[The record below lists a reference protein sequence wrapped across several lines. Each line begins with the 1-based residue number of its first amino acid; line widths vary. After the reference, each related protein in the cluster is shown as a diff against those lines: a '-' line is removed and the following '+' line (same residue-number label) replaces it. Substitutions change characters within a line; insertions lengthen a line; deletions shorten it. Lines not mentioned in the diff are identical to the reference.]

1 MINQSKLKSIL
12 WLLDIIFLSS
22 VYFIL
27 HFNKFNK
34 FIPQNVYLSLYLTSL
49 FFWSI
54 FSLYYN
60 KYNSVFDQPV
70 ILTLRLIFWSSLISL
85 LFIVISISFSDM
97 WSVSRLFVLSFIFIL
112 MLSQI
117 SLMLILNFIFKLK
130 NITILD
136 SDKHQKKNI
145 ENYFYIKWLFPG
157 GISLFLVYIF
167 VNILKNGFFEYNLF
181 QEHNFILLISS
192 WGLSTLLTNRY
203 KSPFTKNHIYEI
215 APYLKAAI
223 LSILFINFFYFSLR
237 IDSLSIKQLVQVIFI
252 HSTIEI
258 IIFFLYFFGKDK
270 LESNTGFNTTHIEE
284 INSSQKRLRSNSK
297 KTVELNSYSKGD
309 LEKSLGHIKRKSINN
324 VISFIWASI
333 KSEKTNKDKISI
345 FNTKSS
351 SNIKFLSN
359 NSKNLIINVHKIN
372 DIRRINEY
380 FLDVYSKLE
389 NDGLFIGNFI
399 PLENMSNHLRSRMP
413 HFLYFI
419 IIPFYFIF
427 FRVFPKLAITKQI
440 YFILTGGKNRV
451 LSKAEVL
458 GRLAFC
464 GYEVIEEKIIG
475 YTAYFI
481 SRKIN
486 TISNEKFPSYGPIVK
501 LKRVG
506 YQGKRVYIYKLRT
519 MYPYSEFIQG
529 HIYRKYDLDTSGK
542 FKNDFRIT
550 SWGKFFRSYFIDE
563 IPQLY
568 NWLIGDIKLIGV
580 RALSEHYFGLYPPD
594 IQKLRV
600 QSKPGIIPPYYADMP
615 NSFDEI
621 LNSEKKYF
629 LEKQKKPVSTD
640 LKYLIKVFYNIA
652 FRGARS
658 R

>member
-1 MINQSKLKSIL
+1 ML
-12 WLLDIIFLSS
+12 WLFDILIINVIFISLL
-22 VYFIL
+22 YY
-27 HFNKFNK
+27 KFNSI
-34 FIPQNVYLSLYLTSL
+34 IPDVTYLKLYQTCI
-49 FFWSI
+49 FFCLI
-54 FSLYYN
+54 FSFYYN
-60 KYNSVFDQPV
+60 KYDLENRSSFLVTV
-70 ILTLRLIFWSSLISL
+70 RLIFWSSMMSL

-112 MLSQI
+112 MFSEILLI
-117 SLMLILNFIFKLK
+117 SVFNLIFKLK
-130 NITILD
+130 KVKILD
-136 SDKHQKKNI
+136 LDGHEKKII
-145 ENYFYIKWLFPG
+145 ENHFYIKWFLPG
-157 GISLFLVYIF
+157 GISLILIYIF
-167 VNILKNGFFEYNLF
+167 INILKDGSFEYNLF

-237 IDSLSIKQLVQVIFI
+237 IDYISIKQLVQVIFI

-258 IIFFLYFFGKDK
+258 IIFFLYFFGKEK
-270 LESNTGFNTTHIEE
+270 LERNIEFDSIHIEQ
-284 INSSQKRLRSNSK
+284 INSNQERLERNNQKSI
-297 KTVELNSYSKGD
+297 ELNSYSKVD
-309 LEKSLGHIKRKSINN
+309 LEKSLGHIRRKNIND

-359 NSKNLIINVHKIN
+359 DSKKLIINVHKTN

-419 IIPFYFIF
+419 LIPFYFIF
-427 FRVFPKLAITKQI
+427 FRVFPKLTITKQI

-458 GRLAFC
+458 GRLSFC
-464 GYEVIEEKIIG
+464 GYEVVDEKIIG

-486 TISNEKFPSYGPIVK
+486 TISKEKFPSYGPIVK

-506 YQGKRVYIYKLRT
+506 YQGKRVYIYKFRT

-529 HIYRKYDLDTSGK
+529 HIHKKYDLDKSGK

-550 SWGKFFRSYFIDE
+550 SWGKVFRSYFIDE

-580 RALSEHYFGLYPPD
+580 RALSEHYFGLYPRD
-594 IQKLRV
+594 IQELRV

-615 NSFDEI
+615 NSFEEI
-621 LNSEKKYF
+621 IISEK
-629 LEKQKKPVSTD
+629 D
-640 LKYLIKVFYNIA
+640 YLIKKKQRPIITDIIYFSKAMYNIV
-652 FRGARS
+652 FSGARS
-658 R
+658 K

>member
-1 MINQSKLKSIL
+1 
-12 WLLDIIFLSS
+12 
-22 VYFIL
+22 
-27 HFNKFNK
+27 
-34 FIPQNVYLSLYLTSL
+34 
-49 FFWSI
+49 
-54 FSLYYN
+54 
-60 KYNSVFDQPV
+60 
-70 ILTLRLIFWSSLISL
+70 
-85 LFIVISISFSDM
+85 
-97 WSVSRLFVLSFIFIL
+97 
-112 MLSQI
+112 
-117 SLMLILNFIFKLK
+117 
-130 NITILD
+130 
-136 SDKHQKKNI
+136 
-145 ENYFYIKWLFPG
+145 
-157 GISLFLVYIF
+157 
-167 VNILKNGFFEYNLF
+167 
-181 QEHNFILLISS
+181 
-192 WGLSTLLTNRY
+192 
-203 KSPFTKNHIYEI
+203 
-215 APYLKAAI
+215 
-223 LSILFINFFYFSLR
+223 
-237 IDSLSIKQLVQVIFI
+237 
-252 HSTIEI
+252 
-258 IIFFLYFFGKDK
+258 
-270 LESNTGFNTTHIEE
+270 
-284 INSSQKRLRSNSK
+284 
-297 KTVELNSYSKGD
+297 
-309 LEKSLGHIKRKSINN
+309 
-324 VISFIWASI
+324 
-333 KSEKTNKDKISI
+333 
-345 FNTKSS
+345 
-351 SNIKFLSN
+351 
-359 NSKNLIINVHKIN
+359 
-372 DIRRINEY
+372 
-380 FLDVYSKLE
+380 
-389 NDGLFIGNFI
+389 
-399 PLENMSNHLRSRMP
+399 MP

-594 IQKLRV
+594 IQELRV
-600 QSKPGIIPPYYADMP
+600 KSKPGIIPPYYADMP

-640 LKYLIKVFYNIA
+640 LKYLFKVFYNIA

>member
-1 MINQSKLKSIL
+1 
-12 WLLDIIFLSS
+12 
-22 VYFIL
+22 
-27 HFNKFNK
+27 
-34 FIPQNVYLSLYLTSL
+34 
-49 FFWSI
+49 
-54 FSLYYN
+54 
-60 KYNSVFDQPV
+60 
-70 ILTLRLIFWSSLISL
+70 
-85 LFIVISISFSDM
+85 
-97 WSVSRLFVLSFIFIL
+97 
-112 MLSQI
+112 
-117 SLMLILNFIFKLK
+117 
-130 NITILD
+130 
-136 SDKHQKKNI
+136 
-145 ENYFYIKWLFPG
+145 
-157 GISLFLVYIF
+157 
-167 VNILKNGFFEYNLF
+167 
-181 QEHNFILLISS
+181 
-192 WGLSTLLTNRY
+192 
-203 KSPFTKNHIYEI
+203 
-215 APYLKAAI
+215 
-223 LSILFINFFYFSLR
+223 
-237 IDSLSIKQLVQVIFI
+237 
-252 HSTIEI
+252 
-258 IIFFLYFFGKDK
+258 LYFFGKDK
-270 LESNTGFNTTHIEE
+270 LENNTKFDTTHIEK

-297 KTVELNSYSKGD
+297 KTVKLNSYSKKD
-309 LEKSLGHIKRKSINN
+309 LEKSLGHIKRKNINN

-345 FNTKSS
+345 FNTKTS

-359 NSKNLIINVHKIN
+359 NSKNLIINVHKTN

-427 FRVFPKLAITKQI
+427 FRVFPKLTITKQI

-594 IQKLRV
+594 IQELRV
-600 QSKPGIIPPYYADMP
+600 KSKPGIIPPYYADMP

-640 LKYLIKVFYNIA
+640 LKYLFKVFYNIA

>member
-1 MINQSKLKSIL
+1 M
-12 WLLDIIFLSS
+12 
-22 VYFIL
+22 
-27 HFNKFNK
+27 
-34 FIPQNVYLSLYLTSL
+34 
-49 FFWSI
+49 
-54 FSLYYN
+54 
-60 KYNSVFDQPV
+60 
-70 ILTLRLIFWSSLISL
+70 SL

-112 MLSQI
+112 MFSEIFLI
-117 SLMLILNFIFKLK
+117 SVFNFIFKLK
-130 NITILD
+130 KVESLD
-136 SDKHQKKNI
+136 QDEYEKKII
-145 ENYFYIKWLFPG
+145 ENYFYIKWFLPG
-157 GISLFLVYIF
+157 GISLILIYIF
-167 VNILKNGFFEYNLF
+167 VNILKDGSFEYNLF

-237 IDSLSIKQLVQVIFI
+237 IDYISIKQLVQVIFI

-258 IIFFLYFFGKDK
+258 IIFFLYFFGRDK
-270 LESNTGFNTTHIEE
+270 LERNIEFNSMHIQE
-284 INSSQKRLRSNSK
+284 INSNQERLKSNSQKSI
-297 KTVELNSYSKGD
+297 ELNSYSKED
-309 LEKSLGHIKRKSINN
+309 LIKSLGHIRRKNISE
-324 VISFIWASI
+324 VISFIWSSI
-333 KSEKTNKDKISI
+333 KSEKINKDKISI
-345 FNTKSS
+345 FNTKST

-359 NSKNLIINVHKIN
+359 NSKNLIINIHKTN

-419 IIPFYFIF
+419 LIPFYFIF
-427 FRVFPKLAITKQI
+427 FRVFPKLTITKQI
-440 YFILTGGKNRV
+440 YFILTRGKNRV

-458 GRLAFC
+458 GRLSFC
-464 GYEVIEEKIIG
+464 GYEVVDEKIIG
-475 YTAYFI
+475 YTVYFI
-481 SRKIN
+481 SRKIK
-486 TISNEKFPSYGPIVK
+486 TISKEKFPSYGPIVK

-506 YQGKRVYIYKLRT
+506 YQGKRVYIYKFRT

-529 HIYRKYDLDTSGK
+529 HIYKKYDLDKSGK

-550 SWGKFFRSYFIDE
+550 SWGKVFRSYFIDE

-580 RALSEHYFGLYPPD
+580 RALSEHYFGLYPQD
-594 IQKLRV
+594 IQELRV

-615 NSFDEI
+615 NSFEEI
-621 LNSEKKYF
+621 IISEK
-629 LEKQKKPVSTD
+629 D
-640 LKYLIKVFYNIA
+640 YLIKKKHRPIITDVIYFSKAIYNIV
-652 FRGARS
+652 FSGARS
-658 R
+658 K